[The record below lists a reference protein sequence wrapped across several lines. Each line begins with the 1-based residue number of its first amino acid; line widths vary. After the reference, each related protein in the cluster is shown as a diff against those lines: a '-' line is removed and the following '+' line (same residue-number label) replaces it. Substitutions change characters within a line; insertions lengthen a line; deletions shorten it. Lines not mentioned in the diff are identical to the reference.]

1 MVTQVSSKGPAKDV
15 SELHQE
21 DHETAQ
27 LLANRDGLSYTLESS
42 SSSDGSSAAPST
54 SLSWNQWRLLACLST
69 SSLLAGSCI
78 IIQTPFYSHEASL
91 RGLSST
97 ATATVFS
104 IFALSQLLAFPVMGW
119 LAPRLGVTRLYRIGV
134 LLAGITTVV
143 FGLLTYVER
152 PTPRV

>member
-1 MVTQVSSKGPAKDV
+1 MGPPLLPRPPSAGTSGDCWPVSPPAAFSPV
-15 SELHQE
+15 PAS
-21 DHETAQ
+21 
-27 LLANRDGLSYTLESS
+27 
-42 SSSDGSSAAPST
+42 
-54 SLSWNQWRLLACLST
+54 
-69 SSLLAGSCI
+69 
-78 IIQTPFYSHEASL
+78 PFYSHEASL

-119 LAPRLGVTRLYRIGV
+119 LAPRLGVTRLYRIGL